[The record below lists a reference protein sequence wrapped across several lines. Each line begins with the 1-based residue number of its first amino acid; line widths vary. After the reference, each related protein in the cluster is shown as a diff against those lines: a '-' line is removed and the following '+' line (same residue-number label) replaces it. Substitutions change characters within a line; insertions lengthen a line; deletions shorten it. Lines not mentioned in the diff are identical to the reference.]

1 MCSDSKA
8 HSRARF
14 SQHAAAYVT
23 SPTHSAGADLDLMLT
38 LADPAPGALA
48 LDVATGGGH
57 TALKLAPH
65 VGRMIASDYAPVML
79 RAAQYFIE
87 ERLGAGHN
95 VRFVPADAEAL
106 PFAPA
111 LFDVITCR
119 IAAHHFPDIFRFVLE
134 CARTLKPGGVLV
146 VQDQTVP
153 DDPRDAAWVD
163 AFETLRDPS
172 HVKAFAPYE
181 WEGVLLDAGLHI
193 ERVELLRRESPMLPW
208 AARQG
213 CTPEIVERL
222 HLLMLQ
228 APERVADWMHIRCAG
243 TADAAFDHT
252 YITLRARRGG

>member
-1 MCSDSKA
+1 MHNNSKA
-8 HSRARF
+8 HTRARF
-14 SQHAAAYVT
+14 SQHAAAYVS

-38 LADPAPGALA
+38 LADPAPGAIA

-79 RAAQYFIE
+79 SAARQFIDAQ
-87 ERLGAGHN
+87 LGAGHN
-95 VRFVPADAEAL
+95 VRFLPADAEAL
-106 PFAPA
+106 PFAQA
-111 LFDVITCR
+111 TFDVITCR

-134 CARTLKPGGVLV
+134 CARALKPGGVLV

-153 DDPRDAAWVD
+153 DDPRDAAYVE

-172 HVKAFAPYE
+172 HVRAFAPYE
-181 WEGVLLDAGLHI
+181 WEGALLDAGLTVD
-193 ERVELLRRESPMLPW
+193 RVELLRRDSPMLPW

-213 CTPEIVERL
+213 CTPEVVERL

-228 APERVADWMHIRCAG
+228 APSRVAEWMHIRCAG
-243 TADAAFDHT
+243 TPDAAFDHT
-252 YITLRARRGG
+252 YVTLRGRKPG